1 MNKYGADT
9 DNALML
15 AIAKGDEQAFAELYH
30 RYGRQIFRFFY
41 RMLWRDAG
49 RAEDFTQELFIKIIE
64 KTAAYDPERPF
75 LTWLYTLANN
85 LCKNE
90 YRRQARA
97 PVDLRPDVEDGKAV
111 WQADNIDQQLLETQL
126 RAAIDALQEP
136 HRQCFILRYQEE
148 LSVRDIALITGCPE
162 GTVKSRL
169 HYALQKVAADM
180 QCTWGMNAHSDLYKN
195 LTIKYL

>member
-1 MNKYGADT
+1 MQ
-9 DNALML
+9 
-15 AIAKGDEQAFAELYH
+15 AIAQRNEQAFAELYL
-30 RYGRQIFRFFY
+30 RYGRQMFRFFY
-41 RMLWRDAG
+41 RMLRRDAA

-64 KTAAYDPERPF
+64 RPEAYDPGRSFP
-75 LTWLYTLANN
+75 TWLYTLANN

-97 PVDLRPDVEDGKAV
+97 PVELTGVLEDGAGA
-111 WQADNIDQQLLETQL
+111 WLPDTIDRQLLETQL

-136 HRQCFILRYQEE
+136 QRQCFILRYQEE
-148 LSVRDIALITGCPE
+148 LSMRDIAAITGCAE

-169 HYALQKVAADM
+169 HYALQKVAAEM
-180 QCTWGMNAHSDLYKN
+180 HLNWGADSQPELYKS